1 MNLYEIIKAIENGQ
15 HQDKYNEWKRHY
27 LSDVREALAKYG
39 YFHDELIFDDAKSV
53 RDMVLKTNPDA
64 IIHILNHPEY
74 EYFLLNYFSDQTY
87 PETHYLAEYL
97 NNFAAKNADYP
108 TLKIK
113 LASLTTEP
121 TIFEATMTSKQLYYA
136 QSPLWAKTLSPLEI
150 EYIQAAQDNIDSL
163 QLEQNKLDP
172 ILDVIDT
179 NPNDIRP
186 LCAKFMY
193 QCRKISNRYQSK

>member
-1 MNLYEIIKAIENGQ
+1 MKLDEIINAIKYGQ
-15 HQDKYNEWKRHY
+15 HKNKYDEWKTHS
-27 LSDVREALAKYG
+27 LDEVRRELAKQG

-53 RDMVLKTNPDA
+53 RDMVLKTNPNA

-87 PETHYLAEYL
+87 PETRYLAEFL
-97 NNFAAKNADYP
+97 NNFAAKDAAYP

-121 TIFEATMTSKQLYYA
+121 TIFETTMTSKQLYYS

-150 EYIQAAQDNIDSL
+150 EYIQAAQDNIDRL

-193 QCRKISNRYQSK
+193 PWRNQ